1 MIACMDDPTPWPD
14 PAPGRAIGL
23 VDWAGT
29 ALFVVV
35 AVLATVLDDAI
46 RYVAVGVSMSLFAI
60 GTVTFLWAY
69 AVALHRSREDEIGMG
84 GLYLLA
90 APTAPREVRWS
101 LDIALGL
108 QAGLALA
115 TAAIRPYTTLAF
127 GVLVPMFGLGLNGLW
142 ASRHG
147 RFGPRLRRGD
157 ADGSAGNDPIGQ
169 NAPHG

>member
-1 MIACMDDPTPWPD
+1 MIAGMDDAPPWPD

-29 ALFVVV
+29 AVFVVV
-35 AVLATVLDDAI
+35 AVLATVFDDAV
-46 RYVAVGVSMSLFAI
+46 RYVAVGVSMSLFAV
-60 GTVTFLWAY
+60 GTAAFLWAY
-69 AVALHRSREDEIGMG
+69 AVAVHRSTEDEIGIG
-84 GLYLLA
+84 GLYFLA

-101 LDIALGL
+101 LNVALGL
-108 QAGLALA
+108 QTGLALA
-115 TAAIRPYTTLAF
+115 TAAIRPFTTLAF

-142 ASRHG
+142 AARHG

-157 ADGSAGNDPIGQ
+157 VDGSAGIDPIGQ